1 MGECYGDSG
10 SWIGEVSPDFFIYD
24 TKYSM
29 HCEMEQRALPV
40 PQLACSCPV
49 LPIQPKGIQQMSAPT
64 SGFWQQISR
73 EP

>member
-1 MGECYGDSG
+1 MY
-10 SWIGEVSPDFFIYD
+10 W
-24 TKYSM
+24 
-29 HCEMEQRALPV
+29 EMEQRALPV

-49 LPIQPKGIQQMSAPT
+49 LPIQSKGIQQMSAPT